1 MRAGVLDLIINKGG
15 GSAHKE
21 GVTPGSA
28 LGHVMSGSRTFPL
41 RHVWFQDQDP
51 EEAVG
56 HVWFQDFRRT
66 CLRQACMSVRFQ
78 DLSVSKV
85 VSKAVSTIKALAL

>member
-1 MRAGVLDLIINKGG
+1 MV
-15 GSAHKE
+15 SPHKTNRIQLCPIRKAKKKE
-21 GVTPGSA
+21 F
-28 LGHVMSGSRTFPL
+28 L
-41 RHVWFQDQDP
+41 
-51 EEAVG
+51 AVG
-56 HVWFQDFRRT
+56 HVWFQDFIRT